1 MGSVCVSSI
10 PALAA
15 VDTFLSRVKNA
26 SAVIRHRFYIVEN
39 EKLFEEIRSHVQLN
53 PIRSS
58 PSISLLI

>member
-39 EKLFEEIRSHVQLN
+39 EKLFEEIPLPRTTK
-53 PIRSS
+53 PFRSS
-58 PSISLLI
+58 PLIR

>member
-39 EKLFEEIRSHVQLN
+39 EKLFEEIPLPRTA
-53 PIRSS
+53 
-58 PSISLLI
+58 

>member
-39 EKLFEEIRSHVQLN
+39 EKLFEEIPLPRTAKPLS
-53 PIRSS
+53 
-58 PSISLLI
+58 